1 MFLNYWWDEN
11 GLQNS
16 LKFRIENKMIY
27 VGSDCWGRGTYAGGG
42 YNTYKA
48 VQAIE
53 KVDNKINVLAPVL
66 FGMAY
71 TY

>member
-1 MFLNYWWDEN
+1 M
-11 GLQNS
+11 QNS

-27 VGSDCWGRGTYAGGG
+27 VGSDCWGRGTYGGGG

-53 KVDNKINVLAPVL
+53 KVDKKMNFFAPAL
-66 FGMAY
+66 FGMAF